1 MANRKL
7 AETEEELRIATD
19 QKEALRGALRI
30 VEGENDALRGS
41 VIEHDVEEK
50 GDECDARGPERQVRD
65 VEGKAKNAEGVGSGD
80 DIQTRV
86 SNTRPRPPPIPT
98 TSQRLQVQA
107 VIEPNPA
114 TSDKLKSF
122 WSPVTPL
129 SRSAENTDGDS
140 TAAASDVSN
149 SPSRSRSSTI
159 HNAPG
164 PGSANMSSVR
174 SLLAQTDPQGGVH
187 RWSKLPA
194 SPQARSAARGELED
208 ALRRMRKLVGEGDD
222 DAASS
227 VMGVAEGGKHESD
240 GFTGGGED
248 SLEEQKRDEKPARLG
263 VVVDPS
269 RT

>member
-80 DIQTRV
+80 NIQTRV

-98 TSQRLQVQA
+98 TSQRPQVRA

-129 SRSAENTDGDS
+129 SRAAEKTDGDS
-140 TAAASDVSN
+140 TVAASDVSN
-149 SPSRSRSSTI
+149 SPSHSSTI
-159 HNAPG
+159 YNAPG

-208 ALRRMRKLVGEGDD
+208 ALRRMRKLVGEDDD
-222 DAASS
+222 DAANS
-227 VMGVAEGGKHESD
+227 VMGMAEGRKLESD
-240 GFTGGGED
+240 GFAGGGED
-248 SLEEQKRDEKPARLG
+248 SLEEQKGDEKAARLE